1 MHMRSR
7 LLSLLAALVTST
19 AVAGLAVADRNDKED
34 RGKGRS
40 YAIGLW
46 GDMPYSDL
54 QETTGVPNLVADMNR
69 QDLDLTA
76 HVGDIKSG
84 GSRCDNDVY
93 SQAEGYFNTLEAPAL
108 YTPGDNEWTDCD
120 RPSNGPYSS
129 RERLAYIR
137 NTMFDNRTSFGQRKI
152 RLETQA
158 APRAAYTENRRW
170 QKGGIVFATL
180 HVVGSDNNLND
191 VDPDPPEYAERDA
204 ATNRWMQE
212 TFDIAE
218 RTRARGVLLIT
229 QANPGFDRA
238 DPMRSPPRD
247 PRTLKADFTTPS
259 PQAGEGFENFL
270 LQLRE
275 RTIRFRRPV
284 VLAHGDS
291 HYFRLDK
298 PLLDRQGVRLQNFTR
313 LETPGNNPQTANNDV
328 QWVKVRVRP
337 ESREVF
343 SYEPQVVQAN
353 RAAVL
358 TP

>member
-1 MHMRSR
+1 MRSR
-7 LLSLLAALVTST
+7 LLPLLAALITST
-19 AVAGLAVADRNDKED
+19 AVAGIAVADRDDD
-34 RGKGRS
+34 RDDRSSKKGFS
-40 YAIGLW
+40 LGLW
-46 GDMPYSDL
+46 GDMPYSDQ

-69 QDLDLTA
+69 RKLAFSA

-93 SQAEGYFNTLEAPAL
+93 AQAESYFNALEAPAL

-120 RPSNGPYSS
+120 RATNGAYSS

-137 NTMFDNRTSFGQRKI
+137 NTMFDNRTSFGQRKV
-152 RLETQA
+152 RLDTQA
-158 APRAAYTENRRW
+158 APREPFTENRRW
-170 QKGGIVFATL
+170 RKDGIVYATL

-191 VDPDPPEYAERDA
+191 VAPDPAEYAERDA

-238 DPMRSPPRD
+238 DPTRSPPRD
-247 PRTLKADFTTPS
+247 PLTLTADFKTPS

-270 LQLRE
+270 RQLRE

-291 HYFRLDK
+291 HCFRVDK
-298 PLLDRQGVRLQNFTR
+298 PLLDSQGRRLENFTR
-313 LETPGNNPQTANNDV
+313 VEVPGNNAQNGNNDV

-337 ESREVF
+337 DSREVF
-343 SYEPQVVQAN
+343 SYEFQVVPAN
-353 RAAVL
+353 RTAV
-358 TP
+358 PAP